1 VTSQS
6 RFAKCPLKKRRALV
20 VIRVLLLLTF
30 AMAVSSYGPP
40 ATPSDTGYRL
50 VKSLV
55 FKASSTNTPW
65 YVSAYQA
72 DVSDLTV
79 GELPA
84 KLCFSSRALDL
95 QPDCVVAEAHS
106 GVARYAFQGV
116 ETLSV
121 EHILNDG
128 ESAVLFVARFSGGG
142 SGALRLVSLWGAA
155 GAQTGLRRMLLQVMS
170 EQSEY
175 EILPMTKNGHVGVF
189 VTADYE
195 LSLGETHFSSHH
207 FIVRI
212 FRLGSDRSAFASID
226 SYTTARRYPSL
237 DDTDRIDVISYE
249 MAEIEKRLD
258 RSRK

>member
-1 VTSQS
+1 
-6 RFAKCPLKKRRALV
+6 
-20 VIRVLLLLTF
+20 
-30 AMAVSSYGPP
+30 
-40 ATPSDTGYRL
+40 
-50 VKSLV
+50 
-55 FKASSTNTPW
+55 
-65 YVSAYQA
+65 
-72 DVSDLTV
+72 
-79 GELPA
+79 
-84 KLCFSSRALDL
+84 
-95 QPDCVVAEAHS
+95 
-106 GVARYAFQGV
+106 
-116 ETLSV
+116 
-121 EHILNDG
+121 
-128 ESAVLFVARFSGGG
+128 
-142 SGALRLVSLWGAA
+142 
-155 GAQTGLRRMLLQVMS
+155 MLLQVIS

-175 EILPMTKNGHVGVF
+175 EILPMTKNGHGGVF